1 MADLQCCRT
10 WPSSSDA
17 SQSSHVVAARA
28 MQAPPEPARGRI
40 RRLQRLG
47 NQRSRWPR
55 RRCRPSR
62 RHQPAQRQL
71 CRLSV
76 VTNQAA
82 RRQLA
87 RQHPTRSSQQT
98 CGRSQAGRRRR
109 ATGDLTRWPAIRQIQ
124 RSAGDEDLALQLSLL
139 EQHERPWQAAPARLP
154 GITPAGASPGDG
166 AAAATSSASTTD
178 TWSAADAW
186 QPAAQ
191 QPAWSDAAG
200 GGSYVFAPA
209 EHMQPSAPMRRRR
222 PGAGPERH
230 LGAGASWSSS
240 RACKDGRRRRR
251 TSSSSSRGGDSG
263 GGGGGVQRQ
272 RGPPSPS
279 SCRCRRACMSGSRS
293 SLATLPE
300 SATAC
305 HHHRCPAQVPYAFP
319 GPSSVPNCAFCSH
332 TKQSCSM
339 SLQTEWVLL

>member
-10 WPSSSDA
+10 WRSSSDA

-222 PGAGPERH
+222 RRRGPSGISVLAPRGAAAGLARMGGAAAAPAAAA
-230 LGAGASWSSS
+230 AGAATAAGAAVECSASVAR
-240 RACKDGRRRRR
+240 RAPAAADADGR
-251 TSSSSSRGGDSG
+251 
-263 GGGGGVQRQ
+263 
-272 RGPPSPS
+272 
-279 SCRCRRACMSGSRS
+279 A
-293 SLATLPE
+293 
-300 SATAC
+300 
-305 HHHRCPAQVPYAFP
+305 
-319 GPSSVPNCAFCSH
+319 
-332 TKQSCSM
+332 
-339 SLQTEWVLL
+339 